1 MCQGDPE
8 SQTTNQQ
15 SNTLDDGTKRV
26 QFTIYSQER
35 IKELFDLAVQRQ
47 TKEMN
52 DNINGYG
59 IDNHLMGLR
68 YAAQEAGEPIPDIFT
83 DQAYKIVNHF
93 ALSTSQVTSKNDA
106 IIGYG
111 PVVPDG
117 YGCAYN
123 LRSNA
128 IIFSV
133 SAFHSDGRT
142 NATRFAQTL
151 KQSLWDMADMLN
163 RANQR

>member
-1 MCQGDPE
+1 MYMLF
-8 SQTTNQQ
+8 S
-15 SNTLDDGTKRV
+15 
-26 QFTIYSQER
+26 FTIEMVRLQLLFQQER

-93 ALSTSQVTSKNDA
+93 ALSTSQVNND
-106 IIGYG
+106 
-111 PVVPDG
+111 D
-117 YGCAYN
+117 
-123 LRSNA
+123 
-128 IIFSV
+128 
-133 SAFHSDGRT
+133 
-142 NATRFAQTL
+142 
-151 KQSLWDMADMLN
+151 
-163 RANQR
+163 QRLIDT